1 MGWLVG
7 VQGRSNAGAR
17 YCEILD
23 AVRSSTELKAT
34 VRFRCQVPSQ
44 RRAEEWR
51 EDSTLCFVLDA
62 AVAGVSVSSLRSPPG
77 TRYLA
82 VLRGPFSGPPREL
95 RSLTGVRAVRQPQL
109 LTQRLLLTWH
119 GRRRLGSGRPVP
131 WPATIARNWG
141 C

>member
-1 MGWLVG
+1 MGWWVG
-7 VQGRSNAGAR
+7 WCTRQKQWRS
-17 YCEILD
+17 EILRD
-23 AVRSSTELKAT
+23 TRRSSTELKAT

-44 RRAEEWR
+44 RAEEWR

-77 TRYLA
+77 TRYLG

-109 LTQRLLLTWH
+109 LTQRLL
-119 GRRRLGSGRPVP
+119 R
-131 WPATIARNWG
+131 
-141 C
+141 